1 MYAGWRTPSS
11 GARLMTRSDTYLG
24 LGSNVGERAS
34 NLGAALSALAKH
46 LDIVRVSSV
55 YETEPV
61 GFDNQSPF
69 LNLVCHA
76 TTVMSPRQLLKLTQ
90 SVEAQVGRLPTF
102 RNGPRV
108 IDIDILLFDSL
119 CLRTERLVI
128 PHPELPN
135 RLFALVPLAEIAPD
149 FVHPVLHKSIR
160 QLLLDSTDRHWVRAM
175 TGGKDVPAIR

>member
-1 MYAGWRTPSS
+1 
-11 GARLMTRSDTYLG
+11 MTRTDAYLG
-24 LGSNVGERAS
+24 LGSNVGDRAG
-34 NLGAALSALAKH
+34 NLDSTLSALGKH

-55 YETEPV
+55 YESEPV
-61 GFDNQSPF
+61 GFDEQPPF

-76 TTVMSPRQLLKLTQ
+76 NTGMSPRRLLKLAQ

-119 CLRTERLVI
+119 CLRSESLVI

-160 QLLLDSTDRHWVRAM
+160 QLLLDCTDRHWVHSM
-175 TGGKDVPAIR
+175 TGGEDVPAIR

>member
-1 MYAGWRTPSS
+1 MYAGWRTPSC
-11 GARLMTRSDTYLG
+11 GARLMTRSDAYLG
-24 LGSNVGERAS
+24 LGSNVGDRAG
-34 NLGAALSALAKH
+34 NLDTAVSTLKQH

-61 GFDNQSPF
+61 GFDEQSPF

-76 TTVMSPRQLLKLTQ
+76 TTVMSPRQLLRLTQ
-90 SVEAQVGRLPTF
+90 SIEAQVGRLPTF

-119 CLRTERLVI
+119 CLRSARLVI

-149 FVHPVLHKSIR
+149 FVHPVLHRSIR
-160 QLLLDSTDRHWVRAM
+160 QLLLDSTDRHWVHAM
-175 TGGKDVPAIR
+175 TGGEDVPAIR

>member
-1 MYAGWRTPSS
+1 MCAGWRTPSC
-11 GARLMTRSDTYLG
+11 GARLMTRTDAYLG
-24 LGSNVGERAS
+24 LGSNVGDRAS
-34 NLGAALSALAKH
+34 NLDSALSALGKH

-61 GFDNQSPF
+61 GFDKQSPF

-76 TTVMSPRQLLKLTQ
+76 TTGMTPRQLLNYTQ
-90 SVEAQVGRLPTF
+90 AVETQVGRLPTF

-108 IDIDILLFDSL
+108 IDIDILLFDAL
-119 CLRTERLVI
+119 CLRSESLVI

-149 FVHPVLHKSIR
+149 FIHPVLHRSIR
-160 QLLLDSTDRHWVRAM
+160 QLLLDSTDRHWVHSI
-175 TGGKDVPAIR
+175 TGGDDVPAIR